1 MNNIFERNCVAAIL
15 LKIEAIYSLWLPLKS
30 DKVAITHL
38 TMEIHFQ
45 TTDHVVGV
53 GKVPEQHI
61 WRKYCK
67 CNSLRVVSHLIII
80 LGKCAITHSKVG
92 QSSQKPKNI
101 EEHKNLLGLLIYQT
115 YVTVAVLEETT
126 WQTHAHTHMVQM
138 IISPLDNKIR

>member
-45 TTDHVVGV
+45 ATGHVVGA

-61 WRKYCK
+61 
-67 CNSLRVVSHLIII
+67 
-80 LGKCAITHSKVG
+80 
-92 QSSQKPKNI
+92 
-101 EEHKNLLGLLIYQT
+101 
-115 YVTVAVLEETT
+115 
-126 WQTHAHTHMVQM
+126 
-138 IISPLDNKIR
+138 